1 MTAVEPL
8 DIETS
13 ISRTSE
19 ACGCDIV
26 AILYQIAGILWLQ
39 SFANIKSYI
48 DMAKNSP
55 DVTILAGGDCDER

>member
-1 MTAVEPL
+1 MEENGMTAVEPL

-26 AILYQIAGILWLQ
+26 AILYQIAGILWL
-39 SFANIKSYI
+39 
-48 DMAKNSP
+48 
-55 DVTILAGGDCDER
+55 